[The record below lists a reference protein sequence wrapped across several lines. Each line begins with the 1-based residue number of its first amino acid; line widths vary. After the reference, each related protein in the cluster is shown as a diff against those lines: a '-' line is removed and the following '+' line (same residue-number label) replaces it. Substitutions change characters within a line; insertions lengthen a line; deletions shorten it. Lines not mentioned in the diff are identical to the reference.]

1 MSTLQG
7 SWSLSN
13 DKKTLSYTVG
23 DKTVATIAGLDI
35 SKITIGDD
43 GTIAGVEIVDQTD
56 EAAGTIKLSK
66 DVFAGKDVK
75 LTLSNSGNYVL
86 ALADDTDGDDKVGFE
101 EGDAY
106 WSHAAKDGKVTA
118 TYKYDVDPGYTLVT
132 TGTDANK
139 KITYTGTTTP
149 KTIATVAGLNGNV
162 VVDENDKSIIGIKD
176 SEGKVTSGI
185 SVNQLGSKAAGVI
198 KLFGSVLGTAKVTL
212 TPKNGFSYT
221 LGIDNTTVPTKATE
235 ENIFSVSKGTATYKK
250 VETAYYTL
258 SDTTLTYT
266 AQTAGTTL
274 ATIKNLNT
282 KATATD
288 LSADDTKHVITVGEN
303 ALTTSSVTITKPK
316 NATTDTY
323 TLATAEGIDASVT
336 SNVKFTP
343 VKNKTEITVT
353 GNVTKGYEASADGS
367 KIVYTAAKTGK
378 TLATLKG
385 VKKGLTADQA
395 SAGISVDTND
405 DGTVKKDDNGN
416 IVLTLKGDVLTN
428 ANVSVSTTGYTLKLD
443 RKSVYDDDDDEVKN
457 GIDVWRVSGST
468 ASYRKV
474 TPAYYSE
481 KEDGTLE
488 YHAEAIRENYF
499 TITGLKSGLVINDDA
514 TAVGTKKS
522 DGTFD
527 EEVITLDTKTKKV
540 TVAEGALKTESVTF
554 SENTA
559 GYLFVLG
566 DDIKAPEL
574 DTTSLKWTV
583 SSTGTKTAT
592 LKGDY
597 SAGYTLSNDK
607 TTIIYAKAQTAKDK
621 NQATLAKITGLNSS
635 VTATKMNK
643 SEEVVDVDGTTITL
657 KADALG
663 KSTVEATSNYGYK
676 LALDDDVRQ
685 KATKENRWSVS
696 GTTETIAEYKEYT
709 LDYHVLNSKN
719 NTIAYHEEVKS
730 GDLLKL
736 SGLKAGLKVAS
747 DYSSVG
753 TGTGDAYE
761 ALIEV
766 GDGNTIELPVAA
778 LDENGKTVKLETAKD
793 YKLTINED
801 DIEKP
806 KDILTLEY
814 EGTTARLYKGKTAGY
829 TLGTTGK
836 VLEYSDFK
844 KGDVISTIEG
854 LASGLTVG
862 EDADGNPV
870 LGTVDEDGNFEAG
883 FTVSPLD
890 ATKKT
895 ITLKE
900 NVLGDSIVTV
910 KTGSYTLA
918 LDSNVPT
925 EKTVSTKQG
934 WKIDGTTAYLT
945 DYTTEYWKLSTA
957 KTSISYTPEK
967 LGTTHATITGLAK
980 DLKTDENWQLTGIL
994 DYDFD
999 SNGNATITLSKN
1011 ALANNSISL
1020 TSNDKK
1026 AHVLE
1031 LADDETITKSKTT
1044 YPWTYKNKAATC
1056 SEKTAQGYALTTD
1069 GQAVIYT
1076 PKTTTTAMATISG
1089 LSGATGLSAPANGVI
1104 TIPDILLNSK
1114 NVTFTKN
1121 NGDYKLAFT
1130 EESAKKK
1137 EPKTT
1142 VGTWSKSDKNGAAT
1156 LGGTI
1161 AESYSLSEDEKSIL
1175 YVKKNDNATLATLN
1189 GLKANQAEDKINAG
1203 ITIDEDNNKIILK
1216 DRNILAGKAVSL
1228 TSKKYTLDLIS
1239 ASAFAIEDIAAEL
1252 RFDKSKGSAT
1262 IVTGKSKGWTLKD
1275 NKTLAYTGENVT
1287 PVATITGLK
1296 KSALELGKDIV
1307 FDSSKGTITL
1317 NQAALGTGKVT
1328 LTTTSNYKLELGSDV
1343 DLSEPLK
1350 DPRWTVNKTTAT
1362 LKNYNDKGYTLAG
1375 DGKSVTYSSKNVA
1388 TDTIAT
1394 LKGVKSGLKPDSD
1407 GKIDGINVYSDTH
1420 KIAVYN
1426 KALGTSNITLD
1437 SGEYILD
1444 ASDLKEPGYGDAIWS
1459 GSSGKATLTQT
1470 VTAGWTLSGDS
1481 KTLTYTPSKINGTL
1495 VTVSGLSKSFNIN
1508 TDGSSALSYDSASK
1522 TVTVRKAALGTDKV
1536 TVSKGNSLALDT
1548 DVPTSSEIGKT
1559 EWIVSGT
1566 KATYKKHDTAYYAID
1581 SKGAIVYKPAKNETT
1596 YVTLAGLKSGAD
1608 LTGCLDN
1615 NNVITLSSDQLTTTK
1630 VTLTDNAK
1638 AGYKL
1643 ALDPYTD
1650 TVVQKDQ
1657 YWDKDKV
1664 NSNGVATLK
1673 GTLTRGYK
1681 LASDAKSIT
1690 YSSQKTKQDLATV
1703 SGLKSG
1709 ADLSGCFNAAEETI
1723 TLTGDQLTG
1732 GKKVTL
1738 TNKNGSTYKLAL
1750 GDDVEASKV
1759 DSVGEWTT
1767 STNKTT
1773 KVVTGTIKGSITE
1786 GYVLTSDKTIAGTAA
1801 NSDKVLAK
1809 VSGLAS
1815 AEATLPEVTTESK
1828 AVELDGTQLSK
1839 KVTVGAGVLEY
1850 KFDGY
1855 YNSASINGS
1864 DSADSISVDGT
1875 GLSIK
1880 GGKGNDHIDL
1890 GTAGGNLVIYA
1901 KGDGNDVIADF
1912 SKNDKL
1918 KITGATITQSSFT
1931 TSGDDVLINV
1941 GNNHITLE
1949 DAAGT
1954 TVTVLD
1960 SNNKATTYPT
1970 AASADLIYDE
1980 SNFITSS
1987 AQLDELT
1994 DSPFNAY
2001 SLEEI
2006 DTMPQNLTTLTKQ
2019 NNIVTYSGDKK

>member
-1 MSTLQG
+1 MSTLKG
-7 SWSLSN
+7 SWELTT
-13 DKKTLSYTVG
+13 DKKLVYKINE
-23 DKTVATIAGLDI
+23 KTVATIAGLDT
-35 SKITIGDD
+35 SKITIDED

-66 DVFAGKDVK
+66 DVFAGKDVT

-86 ALADDTDGDDKVGFE
+86 ALADDTDGDGKVGFE

-106 WSHAAKDGKVTA
+106 WSRTAKDGKVTA

-132 TGTDANK
+132 TGTNANK
-139 KITYTGTTTP
+139 KITYTGTTT

-176 SEGKVTSGI
+176 SEGNVTAGI

-212 TPKNGFSYT
+212 TPKDGFSYT

-288 LSADDTKHVITVGEN
+288 LSADDTTHVITVGEN
-303 ALTTSSVTITKPK
+303 ALTTSSITITKP
-316 NATTDTY
+316 NTATDTY

-343 VKNKTEITVT
+343 VSKKTEITVT
-353 GNVTKGYEASADGS
+353 GNVTKGYAASADGS

-395 SAGISVDTND
+395 SEGISVDTND

-443 RKSVYDDDDDEVKN
+443 TETVYDDEDDEVKN
-457 GIDVWRVSGST
+457 GMDVWRVSGTT

-540 TVAEGALKTESVTF
+540 TVAEGALTTASVTF

-574 DTTSLKWTV
+574 DTDSLKWTV
-583 SSTGTKTAT
+583 SGSGTKTAT

-597 SAGYTLSNDK
+597 SKGYTLSNDK
-607 TTIIYAKAQTAKDK
+607 TTIVYAKAQTAKDK

-635 VTATKMNK
+635 VTAAKMNK
-643 SEEVVDVDGTTITL
+643 SEVVDVDGTTITL

-719 NTIAYHEEVKS
+719 NTIAYNEEVKS

-736 SGLKAGLKVAS
+736 SGLKAGLKVS
-747 DYSSVG
+747 PEYDSVG
-753 TGTGDAYE
+753 TGTGDDYDP
-761 ALIEV
+761 LIIV
-766 GDGNTIELPVAA
+766 GDDNTIALPIAA

-829 TLGTTGK
+829 TLGTTSK
-836 VLEYSDFK
+836 VLEYSAFK
-844 KGDVISTIEG
+844 KGDVVSTIEG

-862 EDADGNPV
+862 EDADGNPA

-890 ATKKT
+890 ATKKV

-910 KTGSYTLA
+910 KNGSYTLA
-918 LDSNVPT
+918 LDSAVPT
-925 EKTVSTKQG
+925 STSTKTG
-934 WKIDGTTAYLT
+934 WKIDDTTAYLT

-994 DYDFD
+994 DYKFD
-999 SNGNATITLSKN
+999 DDSGNATITLSKN

-1031 LADDETITKSKTT
+1031 LADDETITKSTTT

-1056 SEKTAQGYALTTD
+1056 SEKTTRGYALTTD
-1069 GQAVIYT
+1069 GQSVIYT
-1076 PKTTTTAMATISG
+1076 PSTTTTAMATISG
-1089 LSGATGLSAPANGVI
+1089 LSNVTGLSAPANGVI
-1104 TIPDILLNSK
+1104 TIPDILLNGK

-1161 AESYSLSEDEKSIL
+1161 DESYSLSEDEKSIL
-1175 YVKKNDNATLATLN
+1175 YVKKNDNATLATLK

-1203 ITIDEDNNKIILK
+1203 ITIDEDNNKVILK
-1216 DRNILAGKAVSL
+1216 DRNILANKDVSL
-1228 TSKKYTLDLIS
+1228 TSSKYTLDLIS
-1239 ASAFAIEDIAAEL
+1239 ASAFAIGDIAAEL
-1252 RFDKSKGSAT
+1252 RFDKSKGTAT

-1275 NKTLAYTGENVT
+1275 NKTLTYTGEKVT
-1287 PVATITGLK
+1287 TVATITGLK

-1317 NQAALGTGKVT
+1317 NQAALGTGKVK
-1328 LTTTSNYKLELGSDV
+1328 LDTTSNYRLELGSDV
-1343 DLSEPLK
+1343 DLSEPLAE
-1350 DPRWTVNKTTAT
+1350 PRWTVSKTTAT
-1362 LKNYNDKGYTLAG
+1362 LKNYNDKGYTLSG

-1394 LKGVKSGLKPDSD
+1394 LKGLKSGLKPDSD

-1420 KIAVYN
+1420 KIAIYN

-1444 ASDLKEPGYGDAIWS
+1444 ASDLKEPSYGDEIWS

-1481 KTLTYTPSKINGTL
+1481 KTLTYTPSKPDGTL

-1508 TDGSSALSYDSASK
+1508 TDGSSALSYDSDSK

-1657 YWDKDKV
+1657 KWGTANKD
-1664 NSNGVATLK
+1664 GVATLK

-1690 YSSQKTKQDLATV
+1690 YYSQKTNQELATV

-1709 ADLSGCFNAAEETI
+1709 TDLNDRFDAKEETI
-1723 TLTGDQLTG
+1723 TLTSEELNG
-1732 GKKVTL
+1732 GKSVKL

-1786 GYVLTSDKTIAGTAA
+1786 GYVLTSDESITGTAA
-1801 NSDKVLAK
+1801 ASDKVLAK

-1828 AVELDGTQLSK
+1828 AVELDGSQLSK

-1855 YNSASINGS
+1855 YNSASIVGS

-1912 SKNDKL
+1912 SKTDKL

-1931 TSGDDVLINV
+1931 TSGDDVLIKV

-1960 SNNKATTYPT
+1960 SNNKATTYIT

-2001 SLEEI
+2001 SLEGI